1 MNIYHANNYKT
12 YSKGNKVKAKPSA
25 AKDLNELFEDGLKDI
40 YWAERNRLPGIL
52 NCYDLN

>member
-1 MNIYHANNYKT
+1 MATTTKPT
-12 YSKGNKVKAKPSA
+12 PKENKVKAKPSA